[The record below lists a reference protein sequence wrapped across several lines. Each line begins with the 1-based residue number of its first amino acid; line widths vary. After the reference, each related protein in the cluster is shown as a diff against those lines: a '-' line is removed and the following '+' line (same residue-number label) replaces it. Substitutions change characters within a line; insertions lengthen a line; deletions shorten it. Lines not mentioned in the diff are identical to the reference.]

1 LGMQKREGRLHLQE
15 KDLACGADRDVGGG
29 GWEQA
34 SGGRACSSGRSG
46 REAGRAEA
54 EQKQSRSRAEAEQ
67 KPKQKPKPGRE
78 ARIAT
83 AMQRGSNAGRE
94 SDADGFGECR
104 VGRIKWY
111 TWYYRDKRGQR
122 AEDVLRQS

>member
-1 LGMQKREGRLHLQE
+1 MQKREGRLHLQE

-54 EQKQSRSRAEAEQ
+54 E
-67 KPKQKPKPGRE
+67 QKPKPGRE

>member
-46 REAGRAEA
+46 REAGEKQEEQRQRQR
-54 EQKQSRSRAEAEQ
+54 QKQKR
-67 KPKQKPKPGRE
+67 KQRPQPGRE

-83 AMQRGSNAGRE
+83 AMQGERAWRGRVWRVPGR
-94 SDADGFGECR
+94 
-104 VGRIKWY
+104 
-111 TWYYRDKRGQR
+111 
-122 AEDVLRQS
+122 